1 MADGVGGKLS
11 TRFFAAAAPICTKHH
26 VCVRSP
32 NVFLSLCTEHKSA
45 EATKKKV
52 QLVTPNKREKIWT
65 PEQNK
70 KKATIPWIPQIIS
83 AHSAVTPALAGRAAC
98 SSALSRGLLSV
109 DQPPPPG
116 RWRARERAC
125 FDKTRAHSFA
135 QCDFFL
141 FLLRFFCHE
150 IPRVRKFIF
159 FFHPRALARSQ
170 LFFLLAS
177 AERWR
182 EKNGPPRSRLL
193 CTSQHHHRHRH
204 QFFLHVLTQHVEY
217 IVGTASP
224 PPTTTRGPPLFF
236 RISVGARRAGQ
247 PAARKKT
254 STHEQRAK
262 VRIFQLPSLINW
274 RGSSFPRG
282 GKFGRNILT
291 VSQSNFGCK
300 CV

>member
-45 EATKKKV
+45 GATKKSAA
-52 QLVTPNKREKIWT
+52 RH
-65 PEQNK
+65 PEQERKDLNSRTEQK
-70 KKATIPWIPQIIS
+70 KKSNNTMDTANHLSSLSCHTGLSRPGCMQFCSVLWLALRWS
-83 AHSAVTPALAGRAAC
+83 A
-98 SSALSRGLLSV
+98 SSARPLVSKRKGMFR
-109 DQPPPPG
+109 QNA
-116 RWRARERAC
+116 RALFCTMR
-125 FDKTRAHSFA
+125 FFPFSFA
-135 QCDFFL
+135 FFL
-141 FLLRFFCHE
+141 PRNPESQKIYFLFF
-150 IPRVRKFIF
+150 
-159 FFHPRALARSQ
+159 PRALARSQ

-182 EKNGPPRSRLL
+182 EKNGPPLSRLL

-282 GKFGRNILT
+282 GKFWRNILT
-291 VSQSNFGCK
+291 VSQSNFGSK